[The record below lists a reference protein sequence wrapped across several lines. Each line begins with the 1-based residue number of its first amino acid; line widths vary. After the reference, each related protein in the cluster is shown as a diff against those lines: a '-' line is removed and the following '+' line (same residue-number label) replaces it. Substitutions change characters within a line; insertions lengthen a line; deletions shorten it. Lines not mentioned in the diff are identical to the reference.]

1 MLNLSC
7 ILENSARQYPT
18 KAAFTFMDKTL
29 NFAQVNGAANQV
41 ANGLRAKGIQ
51 PGDKVALSCFNLPY
65 FPIVYFG
72 ILKAGATVVPLS
84 VLLKKD
90 EVAYHLS
97 DSDAKAYFCFV
108 GNADLPMGTMGHA
121 GFQEATDCEHFF
133 MIMPTPE
140 MPSSIAGTETLG
152 SLMAGQSPVA
162 ESAQT
167 DPNDT
172 AVIIYT
178 SGTTGRPKGAE
189 LSHSNLM
196 LNTIL
201 SADLGK
207 VTKEDNV
214 LIVLPL
220 FHIFAMTCCM
230 NAGIYK
236 AAHSVLLPRFDA
248 EAVFGLMQKH
258 SINIF
263 AGVPTMYWGLVNYK
277 EAKFDYDLISK
288 NLRVC
293 MAGGASLPV
302 QVLHD
307 FEHRFKVDILEGYG
321 MSEGSP
327 IVTFNHLGDEKVPGS
342 IGRPVWGVEVKL
354 VNDDGEEVPTGE
366 KGELWYRG
374 HNVMK
379 GYYKRPE
386 ANAKTITDG
395 WLHSGDVA
403 VKDDKGRYYIVDR
416 TKDMIIRGGLNVYP
430 REVEE
435 VMIKHEAV
443 SLVAVTGIPDPKMGE
458 DIKAYVV
465 LAEGASATPAELIAY
480 TKANLA
486 AYKYPRHVE
495 IIDALPMSA
504 TGKIL
509 KKELRKMEAAK
520 SKEPEDLT
528 KIEGI
533 GPKIAEVLNAAG
545 IKNYGQLAGT
555 DKARVKEILSDAGA
569 KFASHDPTTWGDQAQ
584 LAAEGKWE
592 QLQKWQD
599 ILDGGKPVA

>member
-1 MLNLSC
+1 MLNLSVL
-7 ILENSARQYPT
+7 LESSARQNPT
-18 KAAFTFMDKTL
+18 KDAFTFMDTTL
-29 NFAQVNGAANQV
+29 NFAQINGAANQV

-65 FPIVYFG
+65 FPIIYFG
-72 ILKAGATVVPLS
+72 ILKAGGVVVPLS

-90 EVAYHLS
+90 EIAYHLK

-108 GNADLPMGTMGHA
+108 GNADLPMGQMGMA
-121 GFQEATDCEHFF
+121 GFNEAPDCEHFF
-133 MIMPTPE
+133 MIMPKPE
-140 MPSSIAGTETLG
+140 MPSTIEGTATLG
-152 SLMAGQSPVA
+152 SLMAGQSPVC
-162 ESAQT
+162 ESART
-167 DPNDT
+167 NPNDT

-196 LNTIL
+196 MNTML
-201 SADLGK
+201 SADLGEL
-207 VTKEDNV
+207 TSDDNV

-230 NAGIYK
+230 NAAVYRS
-236 AAHSVLLPRFDA
+236 AHSVLLPRFDA

-258 SINIF
+258 AISIF

-277 EAKFDYDLISK
+277 DDKFDYELISK
-288 NLRVC
+288 NLKIC

-307 FEHRFKVDILEGYG
+307 FEKRFNVEILEGYG

-327 IVTFNHLGDEKVPGS
+327 VVTFNFKGGDNVPGS
-342 IGRPVWGVEVKL
+342 IGRPLWGVEVKL
-354 VNDDGEEVPTGE
+354 MKEDGTEAPVGE

-379 GYYKRPE
+379 GYYKRPD

-403 VKDDKGRYYIVDR
+403 VKDEKGRFYIVDR

-443 SLVAVTGIPDPKMGE
+443 SLVAVTGVPDPKMGE
-458 DIKAYVV
+458 EIKAYVV
-465 LAEGASATPAELIAY
+465 LADGVSATPSELIAY
-480 TKANLA
+480 TRDNLA
-486 AYKYPRHVE
+486 GYKYPRQVE

-509 KKELRKMEAAK
+509 KKELRKMEAEK
-520 SKEPEDLT
+520 NKEPQDLT

-533 GPKIAEVLNAAG
+533 GPKIAEVLTAAG
-545 IKNYGQLAGT
+545 IANYSQLAGT
-555 DKARVKEILSDAGA
+555 DKERVKEILAEADGNFS
-569 KFASHDPTTWGDQAQ
+569 SHDPTTWGDQAQ
-584 LAAEGKWE
+584 LAAEGKWD
-592 QLQKWQD
+592 QLKKWQD
-599 ILDGGKPVA
+599 ILDGGKLV

>member
-7 ILENSARQYPT
+7 ILENSARQFPT
-18 KAAFTFMDKTL
+18 KEAFTFMDTTL

-65 FPIVYFG
+65 FPIIYFG

-90 EVAYHLS
+90 EIAYHLS

-108 GNADLPMGTMGHA
+108 GNADLPMGAMGHA

-133 MIMPTPE
+133 MIMPSPE
-140 MPSSIAGTETLG
+140 MPSSIEGTATLG

-196 LNTIL
+196 LNTIV
-201 SADLGK
+201 ATDLGN
-207 VTKEDNV
+207 VSKEDNI

-236 AAHSVLLPRFDA
+236 GTHSILLPRFDA

-258 SINIF
+258 SISVF

-277 EAKFDYDLISK
+277 EDKFDYDLISK
-288 NLRVC
+288 NLKIC

-307 FEHRFKVDILEGYG
+307 FENRFKVEILEGYG

-327 IVTFNHLGDEKVPGS
+327 VVTFNHVGEEKVPGS

-354 VNDDGEEVPTGE
+354 MREDGTEAPIGE

-395 WLHSGDVA
+395 WLH
-403 VKDDKGRYYIVDR
+403 
-416 TKDMIIRGGLNVYP
+416 KDMIIRGGLNVYP

-443 SLVAVTGIPDPKMGE
+443 SLVAVTGVPDPKMGE
-458 DIKAYVV
+458 EIKAYVV
-465 LAEGASATPAELIAY
+465 LADGASATPSELIAY
-480 TKANLA
+480 TKSNLA
-486 AYKYPRHVE
+486 AYKYPRQVE

-509 KKELRKMEAAK
+509 KKELRKMEAEK
-520 SKEPEDLT
+520 SKDPQDLT

-533 GPKIAEVLNAAG
+533 GPKIAEALNTAG
-545 IKNYGQLAGT
+545 IITYAQLAGT
-555 DKARVKEILSDAGA
+555 DKARVKEILSEAGG
-569 KFASHDPTTWGDQAQ
+569 KFAAHDPSTWGDQAQ

-599 ILDGGKPVA
+599 ILDGGKEVA